1 MVNAVAFRSF
11 GSVCFQKKAFHS
23 NVLGDNC
30 ALKALRVGSLANV
43 GQEKEQMGG
52 PPQAVKVSSQPQI
65 GK

>member
-11 GSVCFQKKAFHS
+11 GSVCFQKKAFQS

-30 ALKALRVGSLANV
+30 ALKALRVGSFANV
-43 GQEKEQMGG
+43 GQEKEMNG